1 MTDAV
6 IPHIHLGFSNIENHA
21 DYKTEHQSVGM
32 STGGSIGSQFEG
44 HMANGLLAG
53 LNGSGSASS
62 VTTSAVSDG
71 TIVIRDKAKQTQDVS
86 ALSRDAEGANPGLK
100 KIFDKDKEQR
110 RMETAQLLAE
120 IGSQAGDIART
131 QGEIAAT
138 KAATEKMNHISP
150 EQKKDAEAQWRKA
163 NPGLEPTTADITG
176 QVYQTLYNRAMLDSG
191 MGTGGAVQQG
201 ISAATAAIQG
211 LAGGNVAQALCGA
224 AAPYLA
230 EQIHKLT
237 EGNPQANLM
246 AHAVVGAVV
255 AQASGNSALGG
266 AAGAATASAATSVI
280 AKTLYGTDDYSK
292 LDEAQK
298 QTISTLSTLASGLA
312 GGLAGDSG
320 ASVVAG
326 AQAGKNTSEN
336 NDMFNLPSGLNS
348 YGSAAST
355 LGTSMEGAGA
365 TPEEI
370 NAAMSKN
377 VKGDLPEGANITKVI
392 VNGYKDGVLIAGAW
406 YLGPAASLGKVVGG
420 AVIAEIANGTY
431 QWFDINSAKNQSLP
445 ENQQKTWDY
454 WGSASAA
461 VTGGLAPG
469 RGVWQNVG
477 IAAGGTIFTDG
488 ADAVAVSGSV
498 AGAAAGGFF
507 GKYAPIGV
515 DKVIDGNNIPDFI
528 YDVIGSG
535 GSEVINGFTKEAL
548 KTPVDS
554 QDKQGA
560 EKNEKLH

>member
-1 MTDAV
+1 
-6 IPHIHLGFSNIENHA
+6 
-21 DYKTEHQSVGM
+21 
-32 STGGSIGSQFEG
+32 
-44 HMANGLLAG
+44 LLLLLTW
-53 LNGSGSASS
+53 LNGQ
-62 VTTSAVSDG
+62 
-71 TIVIRDKAKQTQDVS
+71 I
-86 ALSRDAEGANPGLK
+86 
-100 KIFDKDKEQR
+100 
-110 RMETAQLLAE
+110 
-120 IGSQAGDIART
+120 
-131 QGEIAAT
+131 
-138 KAATEKMNHISP
+138 
-150 EQKKDAEAQWRKA
+150 
-163 NPGLEPTTADITG
+163 
-176 QVYQTLYNRAMLDSG
+176 YQTLYNRAMLDSG

-201 ISAATAAIQG
+201 ISAATAAIQR
-211 LAGGNVAQALCGA
+211 LAGGNIAQALSGA

-230 EQIHKLT
+230 EQIHTLT

-320 ASVVAG
+320 ASAVAG

-377 VKGDLPEGANITKVI
+377 VKGDMPEGENITKVI

-406 YLGPAASLGKVVGG
+406 YLGPAASIGKVVGG

-431 QWFDINSAKNQSLP
+431 QWFDINSVKNQSLP

-454 WGSASAA
+454 WGSASAGI
-461 VTGGLAPG
+461 TGVLAPG
-469 RGVWQNVG
+469 RNIWQNAG
-477 IAAGGTIFTDG
+477 IAAGGTLFTDG
-488 ADAVAVSGSV
+488 PDKGALTGTGAGWAIGSV
-498 AGAAAGGFF
+498 VGVVAPPVLKPVLGPSSGF
-507 GKYAPIGV
+507 V
-515 DKVIDGNNIPDFI
+515 S
-528 YDVIGSG
+528 DVIGSVG
-535 GSEVINGFTKEAL
+535 GEFIGNKVKDKINK
-548 KTPVDS
+548 KDS
-554 QDKQGA
+554 NDVEQ
-560 EKNEKLH
+560 